1 MNFEA
6 FQTADRRLVILRA
19 LKAAAEYRANTLLL
33 RTYCDTVGHTVS
45 ADRIAGDVAWLAEQ
59 ELVKASQSGGIG
71 GITVAQLT
79 ERGLDV
85 ADGRTQ
91 VPGVARPRPGF

>member
-19 LKAAAEYRANTLLL
+19 LKAAAEYRANTILL

-45 ADRIAGDVAWLAEQ
+45 ADRIAGDVAWLVEQ
-59 ELVKASQSGGIG
+59 ELVKASQSG

>member
-19 LKAAAEYRANTLLL
+19 LKAAAEYRANTILL

-59 ELVKASQSGGIG
+59 ELVKTAQSG